1 MKKILIMLVLALA
14 VLGFA
19 QDAAPGPNVAF
30 QAFEGASFLKIKP
43 AEDGFH
49 KFSLKVE
56 AAPWAFQAI
65 GEARVVAGDPQ
76 LLVTA
81 LYEGS
86 IYVVVAYTPNSKAA
100 GKDGK
105 EYNAGVFDLMLYYD
119 DEQVSVRNVKFKLL
133 PPADD
138 EWAAGILKDAM
149 AGAEA
154 LGALWGG
161 NYEHEI
167 TAASATPVDKKTLQD
182 MNRPKPEPKPVVEE
196 TPAEEETPLE
206 KRKKRKMV
214 AEEEETDDDGSQLSV
229 KEKRRRAMMR
239 KKQAA
244 EEEEEAE
251 EPVVKKKKKKKK
263 AVEEDEEEAPVVKKK
278 KKKKK
283 VVEED
288 AEEDEEPVVKKKKKK
303 KKVVEEE
310 EEDDEEPVVKKKKSK
325 KKKKK
330 KSYDEDEED
339 E

>member
-1 MKKILIMLVLALA
+1 MKKILSVLILALT

-19 QDAAPGPNVAF
+19 QEEGAKVAF
-30 QAFEGASFLKIKP
+30 QAFEGQSFLKIKA
-43 AEDGFH
+43 AEGGFH

-76 LLVTA
+76 LLVNA

-86 IYVVVAYTPNSKAA
+86 IYAIVAYTPNSKAA

-138 EWAAGILKDAM
+138 EWAAGIMKDAM
-149 AGAEA
+149 AGAGA

-182 MNRPKPEPKPVVEE
+182 MNRPKPEPKPEPV
-196 TPAEEETPLE
+196 AEEEPVA
-206 KRKKRKMV
+206 KKKKMV
-214 AEEEETDDDGSQLSV
+214 AEDEETDDDGSKLSV

-244 EEEEEAE
+244 DEEEEE
-251 EPVVKKKKKKKK
+251 EPVVKKKKKKK

-283 VVEED
+283 AVEED

-310 EEDDEEPVVKKKKSK
+310 EEDDDEPVVKKKKSK

>member
-1 MKKILIMLVLALA
+1 MKKILSVLIMALS

-19 QDAAPGPNVAF
+19 QDAAPGPKVAF
-30 QAFEGASFLKIKP
+30 QAFEGASFLKMKA

-76 LLVTA
+76 LLVSA

-86 IYVVVAYTPNSKAA
+86 IYVIVAYVPDSKAA

-182 MNRPKPEPKPVVEE
+182 MNRPKPEPKPEPV
-196 TPAEEETPLE
+196 AEEEPVA
-206 KRKKRKMV
+206 KKMV
-214 AEEEETDDDGSQLSV
+214 AEDEETDDDGSKLSV

-288 AEEDEEPVVKKKKKK
+288 AEEDEQPVVKKKKKK

-330 KSYDEDEED
+330 KSYDEDED

>member
-1 MKKILIMLVLALA
+1 MKKILSMLVLALA

-19 QDAAPGPNVAF
+19 QDAAPGPKVAF
-30 QAFEGASFLKIKP
+30 QAFEGASFLKMKP
-43 AEDGFH
+43 AENGFH

-76 LLVTA
+76 LLVSA

-86 IYVVVAYTPNSKAA
+86 IYVIVAYVPDSKAA

-167 TAASATPVDKKTLQD
+167 TAASATPVDKKALQD
-182 MNRPKPEPKPVVEE
+182 LNRPKPEPKPEPV
-196 TPAEEETPLE
+196 AEEEPVA
-206 KRKKRKMV
+206 KKKKMV
-214 AEEEETDDDGSQLSV
+214 AEDEETDDDGSQLSV